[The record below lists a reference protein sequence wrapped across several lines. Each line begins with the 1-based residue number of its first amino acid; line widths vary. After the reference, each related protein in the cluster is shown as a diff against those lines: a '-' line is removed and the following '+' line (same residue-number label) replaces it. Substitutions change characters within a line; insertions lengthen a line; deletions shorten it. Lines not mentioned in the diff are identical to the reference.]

1 MHGGIPPPLLKNVK
15 ISAGS
20 NEILLDIAFGQTHFA
35 MTDTK
40 NTEQSFLILLLL
52 LSPLIL

>member
-1 MHGGIPPPLLKNVK
+1 MVGFPPPLLKNVK

>member
-1 MHGGIPPPLLKNVK
+1 VKTKSFKDAWWDFPPLLKNVK

-20 NEILLDIAFGQTHFA
+20 NEILLDIAFGQTHFT

-40 NTEQSFLILLLL
+40 NTEQFF
-52 LSPLIL
+52 